1 MKNILLTILVITFV
15 SCLDD
20 NVDSNRFLPNVS
32 VNVRIDLNLPQ
43 YVNNLNFPGGY
54 AYAEGGIRGLIIYNT
69 GTGYVA
75 FDRACPHIELQS
87 CSTME
92 VDDSGLFMVC
102 PCDGERF
109 QIINGAPEN
118 GNIPYSA
125 RAYTVTINGSILTI
139 RS

>member
-1 MKNILLTILVITFV
+1 MKNILLTIILFITFV

-32 VNVRIDLNLPQ
+32 VNQTIDLNLPQ
-43 YVNNLNFPGGY
+43 YVNLHITGGY

-75 FDRACPHIELQS
+75 FDRACPHIELQA

-102 PCDGERF
+102 PCDDERF

-118 GNIPYSA
+118 GNIRYSA

>member
-1 MKNILLTILVITFV
+1 MKNIFIAILFLAFA
-15 SCLDD
+15 SCSDD
-20 NVDSNRFLPNVS
+20 NIDSNRFLPNVS
-32 VNVRIDLNLPQ
+32 VNESINLNLPQ
-43 YVNNLNFPGGY
+43 YANLHIPGGF
-54 AYAEGGIRGLIIYNT
+54 AYAEGGIRGLVIYYS

-87 CSTME
+87 CSTMD

-118 GNIPYSA
+118 SNIRYAA
-125 RAYTVTINGSILTI
+125 RAYTVTVNGDILII